1 MIIVSGLLAS
11 TVHGISPL
19 NIDISIPS
27 YSLAEV
33 RAGIAIRS
41 LVENG
46 TYLGSSVTLN
56 ARVQFEVYAN
66 NSEEEKRIP
75 FEEIQVLYSLD
86 NGEWKQ
92 IPLLAADEGERSS
105 PNYPQYYKIV
115 DCSYVTTL
123 PPLSDGWH
131 FIQISLNPALR
142 SSQYHGDPS
151 FIVPNATESVHF
163 KAISTTGLSIL
174 SPQNQTYSFG
184 EIPLIFTVDETLT
197 HISYSLDSQKNVAVK
212 DNTSLT
218 LSTDGSHNLTFYAK
232 DDSDTVVDSVAINF
246 SVNRP
251 SANNFTTEVPS
262 LQSWIPVAATLI
274 IVGALGLACFRKR
287 KTRLGRLR
295 RPCRTQSLSSRS
307 SGSMDTVFLSICR

>member
-92 IPLLAADEGERSS
+92 IPLLAADEGERPS

-151 FIVPNATESVHF
+151 FTVPNATASVHF

-174 SPQNQTYSFG
+174 SPQNQTYNSS
-184 EIPLIFTVDETLT
+184 EIPLVFTVDEPLA
-197 HISYSLDSQKNVAVK
+197 HISYSLDNQKNVTVK
-212 DNTSLT
+212 DNTDLT
-218 LSTDGSHNLTFYAK
+218 LSTDGSHNLTVYAK
-232 DDSDTVVDSVAINF
+232 DDSGTVVDSVAINF
-246 SVNRP
+246 SVDSP
-251 SANNFTTEVPS
+251 STGNSKTEVPS
-262 LQSWIPVAATLI
+262 LQAWIPVAATLI
-274 IVGALGLACFRKR
+274 IVGTLGLAYFRKR
-287 KTRLGRLR
+287 RKT
-295 RPCRTQSLSSRS
+295 
-307 SGSMDTVFLSICR
+307 